1 VVVRS
6 VHRTLK
12 QSLQLV
18 DEAGPK
24 CFVDNF
30 GHVTALSPA
39 EEAKWRAMVIE
50 RGRKAGLV
58 LR

>member
-1 VVVRS
+1 M
-6 VHRTLK
+6 
-12 QSLQLV
+12 QPDI
-18 DEAGPK
+18 DEPGPK

-30 GHVTALSPA
+30 GRVTPLTPA
-39 EEAKWRAMVIE
+39 EEARWRATVIE